1 MGDEIAIKNIEKIQ
15 IIDIKFKKVLKKNNQ
30 NDVKIVIEYLKY
42 KYI

>member
-1 MGDEIAIKNIEKIQ
+1 MGDEIDIKNIEKIQ

-42 KYI
+42 KDI

>member
-42 KYI
+42 KDI